1 MEQRNLPVQVIAHCT
16 AEGELLPLRFR
27 YEDEEHCLHTVRVRE
42 VTDRRRVEYVGIEA
56 LQYLCK
62 SEEQGKERLYELR
75 YTVRSHKW
83 CLMRRVY

>member
-1 MEQRNLPVQVIAHCT
+1 MKQKNLPVQVIANCT

-27 YEDEEHCLHTVRVRE
+27 YEDEGHRLHTVRIRE
-42 VTDRRRVEYVGIEA
+42 IADRRRVEYVGIEA

-62 SEEQGKERLYELR
+62 AVEEGKEQLYELR

-83 CLMRRVY
+83 SLLRRIY